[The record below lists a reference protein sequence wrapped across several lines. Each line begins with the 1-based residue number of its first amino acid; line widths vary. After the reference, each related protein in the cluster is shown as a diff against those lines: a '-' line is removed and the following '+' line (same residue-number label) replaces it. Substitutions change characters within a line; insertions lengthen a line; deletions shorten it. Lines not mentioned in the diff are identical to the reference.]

1 MNASF
6 CRASCCFAMFA
17 ALTLPAAAQQFFWV
31 HREGALP
38 SKVAEFEKTTREMVA
53 FATANRDVM
62 PTFSFETWVSP
73 DFAYTYVTP
82 IGESLGGGDLF
93 AKEFAA
99 VGAKLP
105 AQTLDLWHR
114 SGDTAAWWDDSIFLL
129 RGDLSYLPENGRLQP
144 EEHKFDQ
151 MDFYFIK
158 PGYAVDAEEIAV
170 QIKALY
176 EKKKMVNGYA
186 VLQAITGENPLYLV
200 RSFAKDPADYWTN
213 RQKDLELLGPE
224 GKALFDKVF
233 ALTRKFD
240 SEQFFLR
247 PDLSLA
253 PPAKK

>member
-6 CRASCCFAMFA
+6 RRASCCFAVFA
-17 ALTLPAAAQQFFWV
+17 ALALPAAAQEYFWV

-38 SKVAEFEKTTREMVA
+38 SKVAEFEKVSKELVA
-53 FATANRDVM
+53 FVQAHRDAM
-62 PTFSFETWVSP
+62 PNFSFTAWMSP
-73 DFAYTYVTP
+73 DFAYTFVSPLGQT
-82 IGESLGGGDLF
+82 LGGADAF
-93 AKEFAA
+93 TNEFIAL
-99 VGAKLP
+99 GAKAP
-105 AQTLDLWHR
+105 APTLDLWHR
-114 SGDTAAWWDDSIFLL
+114 GGDTAAWWNDVIFLL
-129 RGDLSYLPENGRLQP
+129 RGDLSYLPPNGRLQP
-144 EEHKFDQ
+144 SEHKFDQ

-158 PGYAVDAEEIAV
+158 PGYAVDAEEVAV

-213 RQKDLELLGPE
+213 RQQDLELLGPE
-224 GKALFDKVF
+224 GKALFDKIF
-233 ALTRKFD
+233 TLTRKFD